1 MRRES
6 SRRDAATLSLG
17 REWPATV
24 LVDATIKQSRSRTA
38 STAGRP
44 RSDHA
49 RSAARGLTCDE
60 DNASHARVF
69 TQCVSQTSAQSAG

>member
-38 STAGRP
+38 STAWP